1 MKLLRFAFLGLCLIG
16 IAACAYASA
25 KLVGW
30 APTGKLAPYPPWTV
44 VHFAS
49 ATAFSLL
56 VPFQFWGA
64 LRSRRPA
71 LHRGMGR
78 TGVALGAVMAVS
90 GIAMAYTSPDRP
102 LTEVIFMTA
111 FFLGYAAL
119 LALGFRAALARDF
132 IAHRGWMTRMTAAA
146 LTPVTQRVLFP
157 PMAAAIGIDGLET
170 FWEIFVSAAWLA
182 WGLNM
187 VVVEAWLRQGARRPA
202 ATRAVASVAP

>member
-1 MKLLRFAFLGLCLIG
+1 MKVLRFAFLGLCLIG
-16 IAACAYASA
+16 VAACAYASA
-25 KLVGW
+25 RLIGW
-30 APTGKLAPYPPWTV
+30 VPAGKLPLYPSWTGL
-44 VHFAS
+44 HFAS

-56 VPFQFWGA
+56 VPFQFWRT

-71 LHRGMGR
+71 LHRAMGR

-119 LALGFRAALARDF
+119 LGLGLRAALRRDF
-132 IAHRGWMTRMTAAA
+132 TDHRAWMARMTAAA
-146 LTPVTQRVLFP
+146 LTPVPQRVLFP
-157 PMAAAIGIDGLET
+157 PMAAAIGIDSLDT

-187 VVVEAWLRQGARRPA
+187 VVAEAWLRGPQRRARPVPA
-202 ATRAVASVAP
+202 